1 MGKLFD
7 RVVYDHFNIPNYCT
21 DKEGNYINA
30 TTKKDI
36 GKYKAGQS
44 IKLRLDY
51 VEEKIIIDGN
61 DRCVISV
68 WC

>member
-7 RVVYDHFNIPNYCT
+7 RVLYEHFNIT
-21 DKEGNYINA
+21 DKDGSA
-30 TTKKDI
+30 SVKKDI
-36 GKYKAGQS
+36 GKYKVGDN

-51 VEEKIIIDGN
+51 VEEKIIVDGK

-68 WC
+68 HF

>member
-7 RVVYDHFNIPNYCT
+7 RVVYDHFNIPNYYT
-21 DKEGNYINA
+21 DKDGNYINA
-30 TTKKDI
+30 FVKKDI
-36 GKYKAGQS
+36 GKYKVGDN

-51 VEEKIIIDGN
+51 SEEKIIVDGK

-68 WC
+68 HF